1 MLNPFYLICVFPNSC
16 NYLHIVTSLKHT
28 SLSALFSD
36 FRFSYL
42 EIAEVFFFNVKHFIV
57 DTFNMWILKYKMH
70 TNHFYLCFSAH
81 SKW

>member
-42 EIAEVFFFNVKHFIV
+42 EIVEVFFFL
-57 DTFNMWILKYKMH
+57 M
-70 TNHFYLCFSAH
+70 
-81 SKW
+81 